1 MSKNIYEAI
10 LAVMSEVSYVQKKRA
25 QDSRV
30 GYTLKTENAVIAA
43 VRPAMMNHGIIMYP
57 VDIKDTN
64 HSSFVAGKY
73 ENHWNRIVAT
83 HVYRFHHAV
92 SDTFVDVA
100 VLGDGAD
107 TGDKAG
113 NKSMTVSKKYA
124 LLEVFLLE
132 TGDDPDETP
141 SSNVSTGGKQ
151 QKPPQP
157 VPASPD
163 GVRPWD
169 ANLTKQYLVERAK
182 YHASHANKYID
193 QKGTRKGA
201 MVAMLNGLFGGD
213 QNRRAALEW
222 LTTKA
227 STKEWED
234 SAWLAFKDW
243 IEVREIDGEWLPG
256 EYVKQEANNIIKAA
270 MMDQGQQEMEI

>member
-10 LAVMSEVSYVQKKRA
+10 LAVMGEVSYVQKKRA

-43 VRPAMMNHGIIMYP
+43 VRPAMMKHGIIMYP

-141 SSNVSTGGKQ
+141 SPNVSTGGKQ
-151 QKPPQP
+151 KPQP

-163 GVRPWD
+163 GGDKTQMVGVLD
-169 ANLTKQYLVERAK
+169 AITVQTIVESGLSENSSAAAQVLARFEPKKAPLGK
-182 YHASHANKYID
+182 IVDKFRLYREHKTENGDTDAAINHANA
-193 QKGTRKGA
+193 KG
-201 MVAMLNGLFGGD
+201 
-213 QNRRAALEW
+213 
-222 LTTKA
+222 
-227 STKEWED
+227 
-234 SAWLAFKDW
+234 
-243 IEVREIDGEWLPG
+243 
-256 EYVKQEANNIIKAA
+256 
-270 MMDQGQQEMEI
+270 